1 MNAMVRTALPV
12 MLSTLL
18 MAGHLH
24 AATWQDTLSSAAN
37 QLSQN
42 SSSSGNST
50 SNLTGLLSG
59 GTQSLSSGTMGNA
72 AGILQYCIKQKLVSA
87 TNTENIKNQLLNKL
101 GLNNAESQKTQSD
114 YTQGL
119 AGMLQTKDGQQ
130 LNLNNIGSTP
140 LAEKV
145 KTKACDLVLKQG
157 MNFIS

>member
-1 MNAMVRTALPV
+1 MTLMLRAMTPI

-18 MAGHLH
+18 MAGNLQ
-24 AATWQDTLSSAAN
+24 AASWQDTLSSAAG

-42 SSSSGNST
+42 GATS
-50 SNLTGLLSG
+50 SNLTGLLTG
-59 GTQSLSSGTMGNA
+59 GTQSLSAGTMGNV

-87 TNTENIKNQLLNKL
+87 TNTDNIKNQLMDKL
-101 GLNNAESQKTQSD
+101 GLNSAESQKKQTD

-130 LNLNNIGSTP
+130 LNLNNIGDTP

-157 MNFIS
+157 VNFLS